1 MSRRRGRP
9 MRTYSE
15 VSRELATQA
24 AREGLRPVIE
34 ALVLEVLQFHSATHP
49 ECREGCPALIAV
61 TDAKK
66 AIGPFKHWALK

>member
-9 MRTYSE
+9 MRTYTE
-15 VSRELATQA
+15 VSRELATA
-24 AREGLRPVIE
+24 TAREGLRPVIE
-34 ALVLEVLQFHSATHP
+34 ALVLEVLQFHGATHP

-61 TDAKK
+61 ADAKK

>member
-9 MRTYSE
+9 MRTYAE

-49 ECREGCPALIAV
+49 DCREGCPALLAV
-61 TDAKK
+61 AAAKK
-66 AIGPFKHWALK
+66 AIGSFKHWALK